1 MSAVAPSL
9 MTTLLPGFAGTSL
22 PAWLRDRLRAG
33 LGGVCLFGQN
43 IVSFQQLRALTDA
56 IYAANPHALIA
67 IDEEG
72 GDVTRLFHDVGSP
85 WPGNAVLGRIDD
97 LASTRNVA
105 CQIGWELRRVGCNV
119 NFAPSVDINSN
130 AENPVIGVRSF
141 GVVAERVA
149 QHSAAWIDGLQSTG
163 VAASAKHFPG
173 HGDTAQDSHVSLPV
187 VDQFADEL
195 RHRELLPFAAAIN
208 AGSRLVMTS
217 HILLPQIDAENPA
230 TMSHKVLIGLLRE
243 ELGFSGVIVSDALD
257 MAGASASR
265 GIPDAAVRA
274 LAAGCDLLCLGTDN
288 TNEQLIDI
296 EDAVSKAIASGTLR
310 AERVHDGAERVQALA
325 SDLLTS
331 RPAIPEPSNS
341 DACPGDELELI
352 KAFDLQPA
360 AWKWRARPS
369 ARYSVVRLETHANI
383 AVGTTP
389 WGPFAEVARDP
400 HSPTNAAFAA
410 HPQFKVTTTRS
421 SPALSPSEAVL
432 IVGRDIHRHAFAR
445 AAVDRLR
452 YRHAHVLVVDM
463 GWPSDDR
470 RYADVATF
478 GASRVMGKA
487 LLTFLANDG
496 LPRATHAR

>member
-1 MSAVAPSL
+1 
-9 MTTLLPGFAGTSL
+9 MTTLLPGFAGTSP

-56 IYAANPHALIA
+56 IYAENPHALIA

-97 LASTRNVA
+97 LASTRNA
-105 CQIGWELRRVGCNV
+105 ARQIGWELRRVGCNV
-119 NFAPSVDINSN
+119 NFAPCVDINSN
-130 AENPVIGVRSF
+130 ADNPVIGVRSF
-141 GVVAERVA
+141 GVAAERVA

-163 VAASAKHFPG
+163 IAASAKHFPG
-173 HGDTAQDSHVSLPV
+173 HGDTAQDSHVALPV
-187 VDQFADEL
+187 VDRSADEL

-208 AGSRLVMTS
+208 AGSHMVMTS

-230 TMSHKVLIGLLRE
+230 TMSDHILIDLLRE

-257 MAGASASR
+257 MAGARAR
-265 GIPDAAVRA
+265 GGIPDAAVRA
-274 LAAGCDLLCLGTDN
+274 LAAGCDLLCLGTD
-288 TNEQLIDI
+288 TTDEQLIEI
-296 EDAVSKAIASGTLR
+296 EDAVSKAITSGMLR
-310 AERVHDGAERVQALA
+310 AERVQDGAERVQALA

-331 RPAIPEPSNS
+331 RPPIPEPSKS
-341 DACPGDELELI
+341 PITDGWPEGVLELI
-352 KAFDLQPA
+352 KAFDVQPA
-360 AWKWRARPS
+360 TWKWLAGAS

-383 AVGTTP
+383 AVGSTP

-400 HSPTNAAFAA
+400 RSATNAAFAA
-410 HPQFKVTTTRS
+410 HPQFKVTTGRS
-421 SPALSPSEAVL
+421 APALSPDEAVL

-452 YRHAHVLVVDM
+452 DKHVHVLVVDM

-487 LLTFLANDG
+487 LLRFLARDG